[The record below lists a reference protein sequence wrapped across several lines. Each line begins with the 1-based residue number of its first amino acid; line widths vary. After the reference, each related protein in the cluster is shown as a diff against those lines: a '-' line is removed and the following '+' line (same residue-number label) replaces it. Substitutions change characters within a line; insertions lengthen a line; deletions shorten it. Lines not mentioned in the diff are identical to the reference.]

1 MISSNTQQNVGVVA
15 DVRPVFISGVYRSS
29 TTFLA
34 ALVGCHEQYRATSS
48 LVKFMRFCLYRFDP
62 IQEPEN
68 HERLVDEAFQRV
80 KKRWDVTFDAA
91 AALAY
96 ARKNGVS
103 YASLYDALM
112 RQILIDNGG
121 GDGEWIDKTAVL
133 WSRIP
138 DFLSMFPK
146 GKVIHILRDPRSV
159 CASYKKITN
168 EPGYTYL
175 DAAFNTVHAIQS
187 VRRYV
192 KELGPDRILLL
203 KSEDLL
209 TNPEHHVAEIC
220 DFLDVPFSDRMMQP
234 DKFGEILGE
243 DWKSNTSFRGTLS
256 GFHPP
261 SEYWRKNMSAAE
273 IKFVEMITQPYLSEF
288 GYDADGLPPTKEEW
302 SQMYN
307 FLEDPLIRDRFS
319 KLLKTGEGSEGY
331 RTDPYLTEMR
341 IVFPER
347 FEGQQA
353 GQ

>member
-1 MISSNTQQNVGVVA
+1 
-15 DVRPVFISGVYRSS
+15 
-29 TTFLA
+29 
-34 ALVGCHEQYRATSS
+34 
-48 LVKFMRFCLYRFDP
+48 
-62 IQEPEN
+62 
-68 HERLVDEAFQRV
+68 
-80 KKRWDVTFDAA
+80 
-91 AALAY
+91 
-96 ARKNGVS
+96 
-103 YASLYDALM
+103 M
-112 RQILIDNGG
+112 RQSRMENGG

-187 VRRYV
+187 VRRFV

-220 DFLDVPFSDRMMQP
+220 NFLDVPVSDRMMQP

-302 SQMYN
+302 SQMYD